1 MTRAHRN
8 QNFPAGEDAAL
19 WQQLC
24 RQPAADD
31 PVTQMLVASGLPVL
45 HGITLPHGTDECVE
59 IDHIFASADGLHTLH
74 TKHYIAWI
82 NAPSSEKEI
91 RSQGGA
97 GNFACNDDFLRSFLK
112 LAETVSTT
120 INDPS
125 LKKEEKPV
133 PVTGHFLLPYKVP
146 LVAPLRNHVLLIQD
160 LESILHTL
168 SNKGAIPSRYG
179 EAWCHIATTHHRH
192 RTVSLQIQ
200 QQGPA

>member
-8 QNFPAGEDAAL
+8 PDFPAGGDAAL

-24 RQPAADD
+24 GQPAADD

-45 HGITLPHGTDECVE
+45 HGIILPFGTDERVE

-74 TKHYIAWI
+74 AKHYIAWI

-97 GNFACNDDFLRSFLK
+97 GNFACNSDFLQNFLK
-112 LAETVSTT
+112 LAEAVSTT
-120 INDPS
+120 INDP
-125 LKKEEKPV
+125 LPTQDRPPV

-146 LVAPLRNHVLLIQD
+146 LMPPLQDHALLLPE
-160 LESILHTL
+160 LESMLNTL
-168 SNKGAIPSRYG
+168 AGRGTIPAEYG
-179 EAWCHIATTHHRH
+179 EAWCHIGTVHHKNI
-192 RTVSLQIQ
+192 VESSQIQ
-200 QQGPA
+200 NPSPF